1 MGTKAITSN
10 MKRIRSINVRTLKEQ
25 HLQDGQ
31 RKKRQNDAGIS
42 SKPRRKD
49 GSSKREHSGVSSDT
63 EQSAKV
69 RIKKSP
75 SC

>member
-1 MGTKAITSN
+1 MMLAFQVNQGGR
-10 MKRIRSINVRTLKEQ
+10 MVQVR
-25 HLQDGQ
+25 G
-31 RKKRQNDAGIS
+31 
-42 SKPRRKD
+42 RKD
-49 GSSKREHSGVSSDT
+49 GSSNSGVSSDT